1 MIIKTLAMALVA
13 AGVLAVADAEAASI
27 NLRADVHG
35 TSITFS
41 WNNVSRADTVTYYAL
56 VLESRGTEIQ
66 VDADTLEHVAGMYGD
81 PGDRLTWLIEA
92 RDSGRTAGDGGT
104 FVVARDT
111 VAITVPTNRAP
122 NANAGS
128 DRTVQSFADMVQLD
142 GSRSS
147 DRNGDYLSYEWTTAN
162 DTSIQNR
169 FDARPTLDILPAAT
183 DGSLTFVFTLT
194 VSDGEFTDSD
204 AVRVIV
210 ASSRPEADA
219 GADFAVRVN
228 DTATLDASGSTDA
241 DGSQLAYLWEQ
252 TSGTDVDFTNDTA
265 RTVFEAPASPTTLR
279 FKLTV
284 SDGTHRDT
292 DFISV
297 RVVDSSPPM
306 AHITP
311 PATPSVGQRVML
323 DGSASTDPDG
333 DRLSY
338 RWTQTGGDAV
348 SLSGSRSAVASFTAT
363 AAHVDVPMEFTLV
376 VSDGAFESQTSVGII
391 IEENRPPHAY
401 IGGSITKPPG
411 VALLYGGKQG
421 ADYTLPQGVT
431 FQLDGSDSIDPNN
444 DRLTYSWVQDEGQRV
459 GLSGSRTA
467 TPSFNTH
474 SIMRADLIVFN
485 LTVRDV
491 VGHTDTAQVKILV
504 EGYERI
510 GADAGPDRVAVPG
523 AKVSLDGSDSF
534 GYYGGVGYS
543 WTQES
548 GPSVS
553 LRDKSTAFPYFTA
566 PNNVNQTLVF
576 RLTVSDGD
584 LRDSDTVSVLIG
596 EAESRTVADAGNNQ
610 RVAGGANV
618 TLSGGGTSADG
629 DLSYRWQQT
638 GGPRVSLANATT
650 QEPSF
655 TAPDTT
661 RLATLTFRLTVTDEA
676 GGSDSDTV
684 SVIVGSNGPPSVD
697 AGDNIRA
704 VEGTTVRLS
713 GSGSDPERDR
723 LSYSWSHTHDNL
735 GIDLRNPNSN
745 RPYFVAPAVSG
756 YNTFT
761 FTLTVFDTTGNSASD
776 SVEVLVVDAETH
788 TQRVSQMERTV
799 TANAGPNQ
807 RALVNSTVQLDGSD
821 SVGRNLEYQWS
832 KRSGPSVTLSNSTV
846 ASPTFTTPTSP
857 GTLTFRLTVTSG
869 NIADSDTVTIMVVS
883 ESNRAPSADAGGDR
897 EVSPGT
903 VVRLS
908 GSGSDPDGDDLT
920 YGWVQTSGTSVE
932 FDGDNREIEFAAP
945 ERAGTLAFRLT
956 VTDIN
961 GNAGRDTVNVVV
973 SSARPVADAGTNI
986 VAEPGTTVR
995 LDGRGSHIPDGGSL
1009 TYRWVQT
1016 DGQDVSLSGSSGS
1029 VPSFRAPQVADERF
1043 VFMLTVSDRNGNT
1056 DTDTVEVRVQSIRPI
1071 ANAGSDTR
1079 VKPGERVYL
1088 DGYSSGPG
1096 SGSVSSVS
1104 YEWVQTSGTA
1114 VELNGANSLAPWF
1127 EAPDI
1132 NGALSFRLTVSN
1144 GILSD
1149 SDTVRITVDRNDPPR
1164 VDAGSGKTLRAG
1176 ATGTLSGSASDPD
1189 GDRLTY
1195 LWDGSGLVIHDKGS
1209 LRTTFTA
1216 PMVDETTTFNVT
1228 LTAGDGT
1235 NSTSDT
1241 VKITVKRNVEPS
1253 ASIAGGQ
1260 QHVPSGQRVTLDGSG
1275 SSDPDGDRLTYSWT
1289 YERGD
1294 ADPAISI
1301 SNSKSSRASFTAP
1314 SGTHYSLILL
1324 LTVSDGIYSDSAYVI
1339 VGVSDNQKPSVDA
1352 GSDRSASSNSTITLT
1367 GTLRDS
1373 DGDAIVHWEQVSGPS
1388 VNYQPANDAY
1398 TSVTVETPVV
1408 ESGSVQLV
1416 FRMVAVDS
1424 AWYASD
1430 TVTIT
1435 VR

>member
-1 MIIKTLAMALVA
+1 MIIKTLAVALAA

-81 PGDRLTWLIEA
+81 PGDRLTWVIEA

-147 DRNGDYLSYEWTTAN
+147 DSNGDYLSYEWTTAN
-162 DTSIQNR
+162 GTSIQNR

-183 DGSLTFVFTLT
+183 NGSLMFVFTLT

-241 DGSQLAYLWEQ
+241 DGSRLAYLWEQ

-265 RTVFEAPASPTTLR
+265 RTVFEAPATPTTLR

-284 SDGTHRDT
+284 SDSEHRDA
-292 DFISV
+292 DFITV
-297 RVVDSSPPM
+297 RVVDSLPPT

-311 PATPSVGQRVML
+311 PATPAVGQRVML

-376 VSDGAFESQTSVGII
+376 VSDGAFESQTNVGII

-401 IGGSITKPPG
+401 IGGSITRPPG
-411 VALLYGGKQG
+411 VALDYGGKQG

-431 FQLDGSDSIDPNN
+431 FQLDGSGSIDPNN
-444 DRLTYSWVQDEGQRV
+444 DRLTYSWVQTDGQRV

-467 TPSFNTH
+467 TPSFSTN
-474 SIMRADLIVFN
+474 SIANAGIIAFN

-491 VGHTDTAQVKILV
+491 VGHTDTAQVKIFV
-504 EGYERI
+504 EGRERI

-548 GPSVS
+548 GPAVS
-553 LRDKSTAFPYFTA
+553 LRGSSTAFPYFTA
-566 PNNVNQTLVF
+566 PDNVNQTLVF
-576 RLTVSDGD
+576 RLTVSDDD

-676 GGSDSDTV
+676 GGSDTDTV
-684 SVIVGSNGPPSVD
+684 SVIVGSNGPPSAD

-704 VEGTTVRLS
+704 VEGTTVRLY
-713 GSGSDPERDR
+713 GSGSDPERER
-723 LSYSWSHTHDNL
+723 LSYSWSSDNCHIEL
-735 GIDLRNPNSN
+735 SNPNSN
-745 RPYFVAPAVSG
+745 RPSFVAPEVTGSHAC
-756 YNTFT
+756 T

-776 SVEVLVVDAETH
+776 TVEVLVVDAETH
-788 TQRVSQMERTV
+788 AEQVEQMTQTV

-807 RALVNSTVQLDGSD
+807 RVTASSTVQLDGSD
-821 SVGRNLEYQWS
+821 SVGRNLNYSWS
-832 KRSGPSVTLSNSTV
+832 RTSGPSVTLSNDTV
-846 ASPTFTTPTSP
+846 ASPTFTAPSGP
-857 GTLTFRLTVTSG
+857 STLAFRLTVTSG
-869 NIADSDTVTIMVVS
+869 NITDSDTVTIMVVS

-920 YGWVQTSGTSVE
+920 YGWVQTSGTPVA
-932 FDGDNREIEFAAP
+932 FDGDDRYIEFTAP
-945 ERAGTLAFRLT
+945 DRAGTLTFRLT
-956 VTDIN
+956 VTDTN

-1029 VPSFRAPQVADERF
+1029 TPSFRAPQVADERF
-1043 VFMLTVSDRNGNT
+1043 VFMLTVSDRNDNT
-1056 DTDTVEVRVQSIRPI
+1056 DTDTVEVHVQSIRPI

-1088 DGYSSGPG
+1088 EGYSSGPG
-1096 SGSVSSVS
+1096 SGSVSNIS
-1104 YEWVQTSGTA
+1104 YEWTQTSGT
-1114 VELNGANSLAPWF
+1114 VVVLNGADSLRTWF

-1149 SDTVRITVDRNDPPR
+1149 SDTVRVTVDRNDLPR
-1164 VDAGSGKTLRAG
+1164 VNAGRDQTVRSGQ
-1176 ATGTLSGSASDPD
+1176 TGMLSGSASDPD
-1189 GDRLTY
+1189 GDSLTY
-1195 LWDGSGLVIHDKGS
+1195 SWGGNLTFSYAESRS
-1209 LRTTFTA
+1209 LRPTFTA
-1216 PMVDETTTFNVT
+1216 PVVDATRTYVAT
-1228 LTAGDGT
+1228 LTAYDGT

-1241 VKITVKRNVEPS
+1241 VRVTVNPNG
-1253 ASIAGGQ
+1253 APTADAGEQ
-1260 QHVPSGQRVTLDGSG
+1260 QYVAAGSRVTLDGTG
-1275 SSDPDGDRLTYSWT
+1275 SSDPDNDRLTYSWT

-1294 ADPAISI
+1294 ADPSISI
-1301 SNSKSSRASFTAP
+1301 SNSGSSRASFTAP
-1314 SGTHYSLILL
+1314 PGNHFLVFY
-1324 LTVSDGIYSDSAYVI
+1324 LTVSDGIYSDTRGVI
-1339 VGVSDNQKPSVDA
+1339 VDITDNQKPSVNA
-1352 GSDRSASSNSTITLT
+1352 GSDRNASSNSTITLT

-1388 VNYQPANDAY
+1388 VNYQSANDAY
-1398 TSVTVETPVV
+1398 TSVTIETPVV